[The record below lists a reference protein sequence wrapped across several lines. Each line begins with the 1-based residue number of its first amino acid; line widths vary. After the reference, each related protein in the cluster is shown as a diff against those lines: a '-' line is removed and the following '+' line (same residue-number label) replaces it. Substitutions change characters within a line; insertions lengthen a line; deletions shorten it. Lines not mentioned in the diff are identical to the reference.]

1 MFDVGSVFDEYV
13 FGNRFYG
20 TYMVRNKSRIYNI
33 SCEGASVY
41 FLEGSFGALH
51 IYDVS
56 PMSFLVNHQNPFI
69 RNLNNL
75 TFPKYNKLYKIP
87 QRQCSRT
94 RSAGRSGFTPMLG
107 SKRYHEMKI
116 SRQSE
121 IAKFKTKSRDEQIA
135 EFLTKQ
141 QIRKIKEKHKKDN

>member
-1 MFDVGSVFDEYV
+1 MGLLEDVCSMLV
-13 FGNRFYG
+13 RFLMNMYLAIG
-20 TYMVRNKSRIYNI
+20 FMVLIWF
-33 SCEGASVY
+33 A
-41 FLEGSFGALH
+41 
-51 IYDVS
+51 
-56 PMSFLVNHQNPFI
+56 
-69 RNLNNL
+69 
-75 TFPKYNKLYKIP
+75 T
-87 QRQCSRT
+87 RQCSRT

>member
-1 MFDVGSVFDEYV
+1 M
-13 FGNRFYG
+13 GNK
-20 TYMVRNKSRIYNI
+20 VNVALKSGNI
-33 SCEGASVY
+33 IPPRT
-41 FLEGSFGALH
+41 F
-51 IYDVS
+51 I
-56 PMSFLVNHQNPFI
+56 NP
-69 RNLNNL
+69 